1 MEGTTRK
8 TVGNICRKSNFGFGL
23 AVFITAAQFAFYR
36 FSSSKE
42 KSSSM
47 GVLSVREILYAS
59 RREGLYLPFSRKS
72 MVCRVTSTLS
82 ARASWVMP
90 VFSRYCFIF
99 VFKWGSLR
107 FGRASRIR

>member
-1 MEGTTRK
+1 
-8 TVGNICRKSNFGFGL
+8 
-23 AVFITAAQFAFYR
+23 
-36 FSSSKE
+36 
-42 KSSSM
+42 
-47 GVLSVREILYAS
+47 
-59 RREGLYLPFSRKS
+59 